1 MTEAEIAEDRVRGL
15 AGADGLA
22 KALGIEFVAG
32 GPGTV
37 TLAMTVTDDHLNFFG
52 KGHGGAIFAL
62 ADAAFG
68 LASNSHGR
76 DAIGIDAHIA
86 YVGGVEK
93 GTRLTAVATEVS
105 RANRVAVYR
114 IEVKGENDTAVA
126 TFTGTVYIPNRS
138 A

>member
-1 MTEAEIAEDRVRGL
+1 MTTLDVAEERVREL
-15 AGADGLA
+15 ARADGLA
-22 KALGIEFVAG
+22 KSLGIEFVAG

-37 TLAMTVTDDHLNFFG
+37 TLAMMVTADHLNFFG

-68 LASNSHGR
+68 LASNSHGHA
-76 DAIGIDAHIA
+76 AIGIDAHIA

-93 GTRLTAVATEVS
+93 GTRLVAVATEVS

-114 IEVKGENDTAVA
+114 VEVNGENDTAVA
-126 TFTGTVYIPNRS
+126 TFTGTVYIPKR
-138 A
+138 